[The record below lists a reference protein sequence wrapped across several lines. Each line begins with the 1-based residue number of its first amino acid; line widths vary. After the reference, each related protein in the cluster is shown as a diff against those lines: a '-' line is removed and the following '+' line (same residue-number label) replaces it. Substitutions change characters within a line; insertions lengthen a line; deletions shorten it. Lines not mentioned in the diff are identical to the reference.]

1 MASPKLFR
9 KEALDRLAT
18 PEQLDRALVV
28 TTPRSWLAV
37 GALAAILAGVVSWAF
52 LGEVPTYVKAQ
63 GILLH
68 RSGTVVDAVA
78 SGAGTVTRILP
89 TAGDVVE
96 TGDVVAEI
104 ANREVAERHQS
115 SMSLVSERA
124 TALEEIRAAAAAE
137 DALIEENLVRQR
149 ERLTRLE
156 RTNRDAVEVAR
167 ERLENHRQLFEE
179 RVVTRMTVERS
190 QQALDLAQRE
200 LFGTLGR
207 RDALESQELQR
218 RHQRDVRISEAE
230 ARLRAAQRQV
240 AELGVAVGT
249 NQVQAPAPGRV
260 TEIKTQIG
268 AVLRAGQPVLA
279 ITSGEGDLGVL
290 MYVPPAD
297 GRKVEAGMDAL
308 VSPSTVRREEYGS
321 VKGTVEN
328 ISEFPASLAG
338 MVAVL
343 QNRNLAQTFSE
354 DGPPYAGRV
363 VLERDPSTASG
374 FAWTS
379 PKAVGEVLS
388 NGTLASVEVKTNSQA
403 PITLVVPLLRETFGL

>member
-37 GALAAILAGVVSWAF
+37 CALAAILAGVVSWAF

-89 TAGDVVE
+89 AAGDVVE

-124 TALEEIRAAAAAE
+124 TSLEEIRAAAAAE

>member
-18 PEQLDRALVV
+18 PEQLDRVLVV

-96 TGDVVAEI
+96 AGDVVAEI
-104 ANREVAERHQS
+104 ANQEVAERYQS

>member
-18 PEQLDRALVV
+18 PEQLDRVLVV

-96 TGDVVAEI
+96 AGDVVAEI
-104 ANREVAERHQS
+104 ANQEVAERYQS

-403 PITLVVPLLRETFGL
+403 PITLVVPLRRETFGL